1 MQTFWEI
8 FQRAFYVFVI
18 GLSTIGGVV
27 GILFLFLVIAAC
39 LEKTLE
45 NFISNELIIRIII
58 GLVIIILMTLLGT
71 TIIYTL
77 QLIGLTKK

>member
-8 FQRAFYVFVI
+8 FQRVFYVFVI
-18 GLSTIGGVV
+18 GLSTIGGIA
-27 GILFLFLVIAAC
+27 GILFLFLVIADC
-39 LEKTLE
+39 LEKILE
-45 NFISNELIIRIII
+45 KFISNELIIRIII
-58 GLVIIILMTLLGT
+58 GLVMIILMTLLGT

>member
-8 FQRAFYVFVI
+8 FQRVFYVFVI
-18 GLSTIGGVV
+18 GFSTIGGVV
-27 GILFLFLVIAAC
+27 GILFLFLVIADC

-45 NFISNELIIRIII
+45 KFISSKLIISIII
-58 GLVIIILMTLLGT
+58 GLVMIILMALLGT

>member
-8 FQRAFYVFVI
+8 FQRVFYVFAI

-45 NFISNELIIRIII
+45 KFISNELIIRIII